1 MKSKFRKINRGLIL
15 SLLVV
20 LGVVAYYVV
29 LGIQAAPEK
38 KLMNETLTGY
48 FEELAP
54 AHIVPEQYK
63 TASVTKAD
71 VEKLAAETKE
81 KFKPYFA
88 DQKSL
93 DVFMENT
100 IIPALESQTIYPSQ
114 EVVEARSDYQKIVEA
129 SIDRENNTATVTAK
143 IKHGSEIKYYEVSY
157 EADGSIHKRPAGSS
171 NSGGYDWETDVSFTM
186 QKVEGKWLITGTSG
200 YWM

>member
-1 MKSKFRKINRGLIL
+1 MKSKFRKVNRGLIL
-15 SLLVV
+15 SLLVI

-38 KLMNETLTGY
+38 KLMHETLTGY

-54 AHIVPEQYK
+54 AYIVPEQYK

-71 VEKLAAETKE
+71 VEKLAAETRE

-93 DVFMENT
+93 DVFMEST
-100 IIPALESQTIYPSQ
+100 IVPVLESQTIYPSQ
-114 EVVEARSDYQKIVEA
+114 EVAALRNDYQKIVEA
-129 SIDRENNTATVTAK
+129 SIDQDKNTATVTAK
-143 IKHGSEIKYYEVSY
+143 VKHSREIKYYEVSY
-157 EADGSIHKRPAGSS
+157 DADGSIHKRPAGSS
-171 NSGGYDWETDVSFTM
+171 NSAGYDWELDISFTM
-186 QKVEGKWLITGTSG
+186 QKVEGKWLITGTTG